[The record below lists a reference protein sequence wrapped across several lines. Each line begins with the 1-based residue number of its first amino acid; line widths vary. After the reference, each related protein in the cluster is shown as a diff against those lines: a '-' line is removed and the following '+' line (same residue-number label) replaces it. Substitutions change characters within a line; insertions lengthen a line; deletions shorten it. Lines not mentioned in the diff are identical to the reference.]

1 MSEHVVFIGRAFGYS
16 DVFMKGSF
24 LLDCK
29 EDRREVLHDAV
40 SEALEEGSL
49 DPGSAG
55 KLGAK
60 AHFASTTLAGKC
72 LRGCENALAAQQ
84 YGRWPRSLCDP
95 AGNALMFLRLALKV
109 LPGKRVLVG
118 PWPGSHAVCYDDAMW
133 EPQAPTGMAFLISCG
148 RCAPERAT
156 PWCHQT
162 S

>member
-1 MSEHVVFIGRAFGYS
+1 MRFFYS
-16 DVFMKGSF
+16 DVFKGGSF

-29 EDRREVLHDAV
+29 EGRREALDDAA

-55 KLGAK
+55 KLRAK

-84 YGRWPRSLCDP
+84 YGKWPRSLCDS
-95 AGNALMFLRLALKV
+95 AVNALMFLKLALKV

-118 PWPGSHAVCYDDAMW
+118 PRPENHAVCYTDAMW
-133 EPQAPTGMAFLISCG
+133 EPPAPAGVAFVISCG
-148 RCAPERAT
+148 R
-156 PWCHQT
+156 
-162 S
+162 